1 MFKTAFRY
9 LFGKTACKM
18 YPKNP
23 ATSFET
29 SRGRISF
36 DPSTC
41 ILCTLCAKNC
51 PTDALNVNREDHYWR
66 IDRLRC
72 ILCGA
77 CVEKCPKNSIT
88 MVKAYAD
95 PMDGQAVETI
105 QVTPA
110 VKKEEGSNNQ

>member
-18 YPKNP
+18 YPKRP
-23 ATSFET
+23 ATFFET
-29 SRGRISF
+29 TRGHISF

-51 PTDALNVNREDHYWR
+51 PTGALTVDREKHFWR

-72 ILCGA
+72 ILCGE
-77 CVEKCPKNSIT
+77 CVERCPKNSIT
-88 MVKAYAD
+88 MEKTYAA
-95 PMDGQAVETI
+95 PMDDQAVETI
-105 QVTPA
+105 PVTPPPP
-110 VKKEEGSNNQ
+110 KKPPPAP

>member
-1 MFKTAFRY
+1 MANLPPLEMFKTAFRY

-18 YPKNP
+18 YPKLP

-29 SRGRISF
+29 TRGHISF

-51 PTDALNVNREDHYWR
+51 PTEALTVNREERYWR

-72 ILCGA
+72 ILCGE
-77 CVEKCPKNSIT
+77 CVERCPKNSIT
-88 MVKAYAD
+88 MEKTYAAS
-95 PMDGQAVETI
+95 MNARAVETI
-105 QVTPA
+105 A
-110 VKKEEGSNNQ
+110 VPE